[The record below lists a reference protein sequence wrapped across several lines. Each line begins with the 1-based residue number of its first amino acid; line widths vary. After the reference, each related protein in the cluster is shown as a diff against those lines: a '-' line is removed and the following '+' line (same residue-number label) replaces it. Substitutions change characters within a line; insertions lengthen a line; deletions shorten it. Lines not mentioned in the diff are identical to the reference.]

1 MTRTTPVKKEIAVVN
16 MTIRLRSSE
25 QSWWCQ
31 EPGSDVLVL
40 ASGGFITRREDL
52 GRGTV
57 IGVEESV
64 ESVETN

>member
-1 MTRTTPVKKEIAVVN
+1 MTRTPVKKEIAVVN

-25 QSWWCQ
+25 AGWWCQ

-40 ASGGFITRREDL
+40 ASGGFITRREGL
-52 GRGTV
+52 GL
-57 IGVEESV
+57 EESAESV